1 MPTAPI
7 PPLPQVP
14 KGWEI
19 DKRQA
24 IGLAIGLL
32 GLGIMIGFR
41 LGAGAEPMIV
51 DRPVDR
57 IVYKPGPCADC
68 DEKAAAPEPAQ
79 PQQSVP
85 GDSSVPEDTA

>member
-7 PPLPQVP
+7 PPVPAAP

-32 GLGIMIGFR
+32 GLGLIIGFR

-57 IVYKPGPCADC
+57 VVYRETPCADC
-68 DEKAAAPEPAQ
+68 EEKAKERHPTFD

-85 GDSSVPEDTA
+85 GDSSIPED